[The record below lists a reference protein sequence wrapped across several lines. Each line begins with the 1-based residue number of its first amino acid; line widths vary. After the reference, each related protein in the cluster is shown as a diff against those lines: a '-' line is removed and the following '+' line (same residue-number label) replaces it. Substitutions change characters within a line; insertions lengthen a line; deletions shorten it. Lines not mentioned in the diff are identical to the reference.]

1 MWILLLWTTNTTSS
15 FLDCAVKR
23 PRSGSCSTAGEC
35 GAVSIPNATSL
46 ERRIDAMLM
55 LRSKGLIN
63 KSEFERMR
71 QRFIKDIE
79 EEI

>member
-1 MWILLLWTTNTTSS
+1 
-15 FLDCAVKR
+15 
-23 PRSGSCSTAGEC
+23 
-35 GAVSIPNATSL
+35 
-46 ERRIDAMLM
+46 MLM

-71 QRFIKDIE
+71 QRFIKGIQ